1 MFSVQLT
8 YIPDCIRFSTS
19 ATYTLPVFAAE
30 RNKAHFC
37 NNVRMQM
44 TTTYNYHYDL

>member
-1 MFSVQLT
+1 MFSVEST
-8 YIPDCIRFSTS
+8 HIPDCIRFSTS
-19 ATYTLPVFAAE
+19 ATLPVFAAE

-37 NNVRMQM
+37 NNVRKQM